1 MAPQPFPAVDILS
14 GIPHLARSVAD
25 GLRALG
31 IPVEPGAPI
40 TIVLDAH
47 RGWAVHELERMQR
60 RRGSAVVVVTW
71 NPCPEHLRELIE
83 LDPDVLASGALLGP
97 DLAAALAE
105 LAARAGRG
113 ERFRLITR
121 AETVLRPHEERVLR
135 LLARGRTKREIAEA
149 LHLTVGR
156 IGNLMTEVHQ
166 ALGLANDREVALY
179 YWGEWQLFEE
189 ERRLRLLEPG
199 RGERA

>member
-1 MAPQPFPAVDILS
+1 
-14 GIPHLARSVAD
+14 
-25 GLRALG
+25 
-31 IPVEPGAPI
+31 
-40 TIVLDAH
+40 VLDIQP
-47 RGWAVHELERMQR
+47 GWAVHEIERMQS
-60 RRGSAVVVVTW
+60 RRGSTVIVVTW

-97 DLAAALAE
+97 DLVPALAD
-105 LAARAGRG
+105 LATRAANG
-113 ERFRLITR
+113 ERFRLIPR
-121 AETVLRPHEERVLR
+121 VETILRPHEERVLR

-156 IGNLMTEVHQ
+156 VNTITTAIHQ

-189 ERRLRLLEPG
+189 ERRVRLIAPA